1 MQGGRHPQGGAEAA
15 PGGQGPLLDSTLL
28 HLACL
33 DIILEIQDVLLDII
47 LDILDFQDTTLAPLF
62 TGLANIVCPG
72 SSLDLLAWIYLLP
85 S

>member
-1 MQGGRHPQGGAEAA
+1 
-15 PGGQGPLLDSTLL
+15 LD
-28 HLACL
+28 
-33 DIILEIQDVLLDII
+33 IQDVLLDII
-47 LDILDFQDTTLAPLF
+47 LDVQDILDFQDTILAPLF

>member
-47 LDILDFQDTTLAPLF
+47 LDIQNILSPLF

-72 SSLDLLAWIYLLP
+72 CSLDLLAWIYLLP

>member
-1 MQGGRHPQGGAEAA
+1 
-15 PGGQGPLLDSTLL
+15 LD
-28 HLACL
+28 
-33 DIILEIQDVLLDII
+33 IQDVLLDII
-47 LDILDFQDTTLAPLF
+47 LDIQDILDFQDTILSPLF